1 MTHHEF
7 DPELRPHQR
16 VVAEWREAGYTR
28 QFTVVEGGRVGMQD
42 GDETFAPDELSI
54 DHLHRYEGVT
64 NPGDEELLVALSSP
78 DGDVKGTLTLAY
90 GAYASPD
97 EAVVAR
103 RLQDD
108 RH

>member
-1 MTHHEF
+1 MTDHEF
-7 DPELRPHQR
+7 DPELRPHER
-16 VVAEWREAGYTR
+16 VVAGWREAGYTR
-28 QFTVVEGGRVGMQD
+28 QFTVLEGGRVGVQE
-42 GDETFAPDELSI
+42 GEESFAPEELTI

-97 EAVVAR
+97 EGEVAR
-103 RLQDD
+103 RLKDG
-108 RH
+108 RR